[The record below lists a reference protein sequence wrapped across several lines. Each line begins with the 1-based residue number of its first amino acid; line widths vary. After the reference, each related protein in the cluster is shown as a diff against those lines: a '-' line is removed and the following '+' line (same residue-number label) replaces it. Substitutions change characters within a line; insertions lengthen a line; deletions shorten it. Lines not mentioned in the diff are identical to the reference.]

1 MKKSVI
7 ALVSVALFGLS
18 QMAVAE
24 DYSVSYS
31 AKELANS
38 DGVASVHERIVKS
51 AKDYCPTYSQIRNT
65 RDVQSCV
72 DGVVDDLV
80 NKVGH
85 PRLSSNHA
93 NDNSMRIASS

>member
-1 MKKSVI
+1 VKKLVI
-7 ALVSVALFGLS
+7 AFASVALFGLS
-18 QMAVAE
+18 QMAVAD
-24 DYSVSYS
+24 DYTLSYS

-38 DGVASVHERIVKS
+38 DGVTSVHKRIVKA
-51 AKDYCPTYSQIRNT
+51 AKDYCPTYSQIRNV

-85 PRLSSNHA
+85 PRLSSYHA
-93 NDNSMRIASS
+93 NDNSVRIASS